1 MIKAEKSPKEISI
14 IIEKIIKD
22 VSKKFKLK
30 TSVGRG
36 VKTKSVT
43 ESNNFKLLPKDE
55 RKSILR
61 ELRAKERQEIKERRE
76 ANTKIKNDMKIY
88 VINACDKQGISH
100 RHIIK
105 IMNLDKIDNTFTDDT
120 DDDDI

>member
-1 MIKAEKSPKEISI
+1 
-14 IIEKIIKD
+14 
-22 VSKKFKLK
+22 
-30 TSVGRG
+30 
-36 VKTKSVT
+36 
-43 ESNNFKLLPKDE
+43 
-55 RKSILR
+55 
-61 ELRAKERQEIKERRE
+61 
-76 ANTKIKNDMKIY
+76 MKIY

>member
-76 ANTKIKNDMKIY
+76 ANIKIKNDMKIY

-100 RHIIK
+100 HHIIK
-105 IMNLDKIDNTFTDDT
+105 IMNLDKIDNTFADDS
-120 DDDDI
+120 DDDI